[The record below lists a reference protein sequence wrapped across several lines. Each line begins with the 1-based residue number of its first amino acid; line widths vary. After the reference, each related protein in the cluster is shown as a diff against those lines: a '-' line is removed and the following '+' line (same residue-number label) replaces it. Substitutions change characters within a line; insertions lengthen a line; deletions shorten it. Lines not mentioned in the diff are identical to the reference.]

1 MSITGTAAID
11 SSGPLPVASA
21 TGGSAEISAAQLY
34 TNTSTGTGAL
44 QGNVNVGGN
53 GAVPTGTGVSTADPF
68 VGINPPVTG
77 LYGATIT
84 GTSYQ
89 GYAVNPAPIGSVY
102 QPGIY
107 TGTLSVP
114 NGTTTFASGVY
125 ILMNGMSLTGNQTV
139 NSATTG
145 GVDGK
150 GGVLFY
156 VYRGS
161 VSLAGNGG
169 ATLSPFADAPSSY
182 TGAPSPWPGIVIWQ
196 DGKNGQ
202 GTGDPGDA

>member
-1 MSITGTAAID
+1 M
-11 SSGPLPVASA
+11 
-21 TGGSAEISAAQLY
+21 
-34 TNTSTGTGAL
+34 
-44 QGNVNVGGN
+44 
-53 GAVPTGTGVSTADPF
+53 PTGTGVSTADPYT
-68 VGINPPVTG
+68 GINPPVTG
-77 LYGATIT
+77 LYGTTIT

-125 ILMNGMSLTGNQTV
+125 ILMNGISLTGNQTV

-150 GGVLFY
+150 GGVLLY

-169 ATLSPFADAPSSY
+169 QPSV
-182 TGAPSPWPGIVIWQ
+182 PSPRRRRLHGSALAVAGHRHLAGWEERSGRWRPRGHPAAESDRERSWDYPRGNCICPGCHRWWRWQRKSFGGRRHCRVISCDGNDAISIV
-196 DGKNGQ
+196 G
-202 GTGDPGDA
+202 